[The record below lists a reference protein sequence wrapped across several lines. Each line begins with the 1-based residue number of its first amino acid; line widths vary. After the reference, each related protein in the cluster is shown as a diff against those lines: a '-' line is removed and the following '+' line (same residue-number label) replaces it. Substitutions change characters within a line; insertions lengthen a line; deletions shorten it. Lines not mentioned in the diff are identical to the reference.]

1 MYRMRRRNLS
11 ENLGIVIALAAS
23 CAAMWTGYE
32 AHRARLEA
40 AVAARDSVSVQGKA
54 VQAQIDAMRVDER
67 PYVLVRVVGVRKADK
82 VDQDENDYQ
91 GVFRLDAVGRTPATV
106 LKWNVRCGLLEAN
119 QLTGTALTEKE
130 AMGKNETLL
139 ILGESD
145 LTRATSNR
153 AILYSG
159 ESIEIGCPFSK
170 KDYLAARDGVE
181 YDEDRK
187 TFDDKSEMITFLVD
201 VAYSDV
207 FSAKHRSELCFYIP
221 IGTTLPAREKLLP
234 CQQFRPAIE

>member
-1 MYRMRRRNLS
+1 MKQRLSEMYRMRRRNLS

-91 GVFRLDAVGRTPATV
+91 RGLQARCRRSNSRNGSQMECTV
-106 LKWNVRCGLLEAN
+106 RFIG
-119 QLTGTALTEKE
+119 
-130 AMGKNETLL
+130 GKPIDRHGFNGKGGHGQERNLAYF
-139 ILGESD
+139 G
-145 LTRATSNR
+145 
-153 AILYSG
+153 G
-159 ESIEIGCPFSK
+159 IG
-170 KDYLAARDGVE
+170 
-181 YDEDRK
+181 
-187 TFDDKSEMITFLVD
+187 FD
-201 VAYSDV
+201 
-207 FSAKHRSELCFYIP
+207 
-221 IGTTLPAREKLLP
+221 
-234 CQQFRPAIE
+234 